1 MGKTIIFAYNHKH
14 AQMIGRGTRL
24 CESIYGDGKNKNG
37 FLIFDYCGSFEYFGQ
52 HPEGKDGKETPTLS
66 QRLFQV
72 KLDVLYELQ
81 RVEYQEDDWFHAYY
95 ARIKEELQNTVI
107 QIKSHSNRIQVRE
120 AMQYVDKYYDKTTW
134 ETLSPVMVREAKV
147 HLSSLLD
154 SGLGDDHLA
163 IAFDIRMYYI
173 EKVLLQTGTIN
184 GASEH
189 IKNVRMIAQFLL
201 SEKASVPQVLAK
213 AFALKEII
221 NDAFW
226 DDPSVLEIEK
236 KEKCTQRFNAIFE
249 RFRKKK
255 I

>member
-226 DDPSVLEIEK
+226 DDPSVLE
-236 KEKCTQRFNAIFE
+236 KCTQRFNAIFE